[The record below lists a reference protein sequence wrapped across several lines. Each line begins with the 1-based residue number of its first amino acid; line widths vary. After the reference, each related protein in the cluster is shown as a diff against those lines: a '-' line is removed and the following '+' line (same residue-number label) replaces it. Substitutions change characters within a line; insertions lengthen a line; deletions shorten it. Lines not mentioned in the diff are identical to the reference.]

1 MSLRSDGAV
10 PKAWIYR
17 GQRPPGLTVHWRE
30 SSLLRTD
37 RDRRR
42 EHGRGADARVPVT
55 ARRSRPW
62 RGRPRRHAGLR
73 VPLPAGDGEDRQGPG
88 GRPQA
93 LPGRPDEGQAAPG
106 QGRGGAQGRRPPG
119 LARHPGPSGEAAGHP
134 VASRRRGPSPR
145 SGSYFRFSTAG
156 AAAYGLANALAT
168 VPGGGASFFLS
179 ALGFLASRLV
189 LFWPLAITV
198 LPSESCREPYL
209 GPPSAGRQ
217 PEPLAPPW
225 RSSRPC
231 RRRSPAASL
240 SA

>member
-10 PKAWIYR
+10 PKAWIYG

-119 LARHPGPSGEAAGHP
+119 LARHPGPGGEAAGHP
-134 VASRRRGPSPR
+134 VAPRLLSRPPRRGPGAGARRRGASLR

-156 AAAYGLANALAT
+156 AAAFGLANALDT
-168 VPGGGASFFLS
+168 VPGGGAGFFLS
-179 ALGFLASRLV
+179 VLGFVASRLV

-198 LPSESCREPYL
+198 LPSGGCREPRV

-217 PEPLAPPW
+217 PEPRPPLA
-225 RSSRPC
+225 
-231 RRRSPAASL
+231 
-240 SA
+240 